1 MTTNAVNRIVLDG
14 SSARIRFHMSIFGG
28 ITKITGIE
36 EKLKQEKVW
45 FLGEQYATARTP
57 GQVEVSDIE
66 VVMSSV
72 GWANLLGALP
82 DQFSDID
89 FPITCNERHVTLA
102 TGYTV
107 LLDEAKIVGTK
118 QDIEA
123 SEKARMVTIPMSI
136 MRIAHKGRDGS
147 RKTLARRPGVSP
159 LVSPAGQALG
169 F

>member
-1 MTTNAVNRIVLDG
+1 MTTSAVNNIVLDG
-14 SSARIRFHMSIFGG
+14 SSARIRLHMSIFGG
-28 ITKITGIE
+28 IQKITGLE

-57 GQVEVSDIE
+57 GQVELSDAE
-66 VVMSSV
+66 MVMSSV
-72 GWANLLGALP
+72 GWSNLLGALP

-102 TGYTV
+102 FGYTV
-107 LLDEAKIVGTK
+107 LLDQVKIIGSK
-118 QDIEA
+118 QDFEA
-123 SEKARMVTIPMSI
+123 SEKARMVTVPISI
-136 MRIAHKGRDGS
+136 MRIVHKGRDGS
-147 RKTLARRPGVSP
+147 RKTLARRPNVSP

>member
-1 MTTNAVNRIVLDG
+1 MTTNAVNNIVLDG
-14 SSARIRFHMSIFGG
+14 SSARIYLHLSKFGG

-36 EKLKQEKVW
+36 EKLKQEKVV
-45 FLGEQYATARTP
+45 FLGEQHATARTP
-57 GQVEVSDIE
+57 GIVEISDIE
-66 VVMSSV
+66 IVFSSV
-72 GWANLLGALP
+72 GWANLLGYLP

-107 LLDEAKIVGTK
+107 LLDEVKLIGSK
-118 QDIEA
+118 QDFEA
-123 SEKARMVTIPMSI
+123 SEKNRLVTVPASV
-136 MRIAHKGRDGS
+136 MRIVHKGAAGGK
-147 RKTLARRPGVSP
+147 KTLARRPGVSP